1 MNKSRLE
8 AFSDGVFAIVL
19 TIMVLELH
27 APASAEPSALLAL
40 APALLSYALSFLY
53 VGIYWTNH
61 HHLFQLADRV
71 NLRVLWANLHLLFW
85 LSLLPF
91 ATAWIAGHH
100 RDMAPVAAYGLILLM
115 CSVSFLVLKL
125 TLRASESI
133 HPEAARILGQGR
145 KNNTSILLYALAI
158 LLSQWA
164 PLIASAIYA
173 ALAIVWLLPTRT
185 ATAAPQA

>member
-1 MNKSRLE
+1 
-8 AFSDGVFAIVL
+8 
-19 TIMVLELH
+19 MVLELH

-115 CSVSFLVLKL
+115 CSVSFLVLKR
-125 TLRASESI
+125 TLRASESN

-164 PLIASAIYA
+164 PLMASAIYA
-173 ALAIVWLLPTRT
+173 ALAIVWLLPTRA
-185 ATAAPQA
+185 ATAASRP

>member
-27 APASAEPSALLAL
+27 APAAATPEALLAL
-40 APALLSYALSFLY
+40 APAMLSYALSFLY

-71 NLRVLWANLHLLFW
+71 DLRVLWANLHLLFW

-100 RDMAPVAAYGLILLM
+100 RDMAPVALYGLILLM
-115 CSVSFLVLKL
+115 CSISFLVLKL
-125 TLRASESI
+125 CLRASESA

-145 KNNTSILLYALAI
+145 KNSSSILLYAVAI
-158 LLSQWA
+158 LLAQWA
-164 PLIASAIYA
+164 PLAASVIYA
-173 ALAIVWLLPTRT
+173 ALAVLWLLPTRPGTT
-185 ATAAPQA
+185 ARH